1 MANKVIIG
9 LHGLANKPPQDRH
22 AQSWQ
27 AAITEGLTALG
38 QPLPFHYHD
47 VYWAD
52 LLYKY
57 PLHNDPVFHFDSLFD
72 QEPYR
77 PVDPAK
83 LRTYHD
89 SWTDN
94 LYAAASDVLDN
105 LTDYLARKPSVER
118 WVDGL
123 LLKKLK
129 DLGFYYDAAKQVH
142 NRAGQPQLV
151 RQVLENELEQALAR
165 YQGWQIMLI
174 SHSMGTII
182 AYNTLRRLGKPAAN
196 GLAPDLEVAHL
207 VTLGSPLGVPFVK
220 VRVME
225 DHGQGPNHRHQV
237 RTPSLVTKSWRNFAD
252 RYDPVNL
259 DIRLADDYRPN
270 ARGVQVIDDLVA
282 NDYVSPYTGKANH
295 HKIYG
300 YLRCPEVAQH
310 ILDFLQP

>member
-1 MANKVIIG
+1 MANKIIIG
-9 LHGLANKPPQDRH
+9 LHGLANKPPKDHH

-27 AAITEGLTALG
+27 AAIAEGLTALG
-38 QPLPFHYHD
+38 QPPAFHYHD

-57 PLHNDPVFHFDSLFD
+57 PLHNDEAFHFDSLFD
-72 QEPYR
+72 QEPYY
-77 PVDPAK
+77 PADPAK

-89 SWTDN
+89 SWTDH

-105 LTDYLARKPSVER
+105 LTDYLARRPSVER

-129 DLGFYYDAAKQVH
+129 DLGFYYDQDKQIR
-142 NRAGQPQLV
+142 NRAGQLQMV
-151 RQVLENELEQALAR
+151 RQVLEDELEQALNR
-165 YQGWQIMLI
+165 YQGWEIMLI

-182 AYNTLRRLGKPAAN
+182 AYNTLRRLGKKP
-196 GLAPDLEVAHL
+196 GRPEVAHF

-225 DHGQGPNHRHQV
+225 DHGQGTDRRCQV

-252 RYDPVNL
+252 RDDPVNL

-282 NDYVSPYTGKANH
+282 NDYVSPHTGKANH

-310 ILDFLQP
+310 ILDFLQH